1 MASVK
6 SKKEASGKTSDK
18 RVYCG
23 PNLPGLNQ
31 FTVIEGQNN
40 ILKLH
45 IESCPAIS
53 KLIVPIEQLN
63 HTRLKL
69 TVKGSYESQKYLEI
83 MNYLG
88 GR

>member
-1 MASVK
+1 MASLK
-6 SKKEASGKTSDK
+6 TKKEVTQKTSDK

-45 IESCPAIS
+45 IESCPAIN

-69 TVKGSYESQKYLEI
+69 AVKGSYESQKYLEI

>member
-1 MASVK
+1 MASLK
-6 SKKEASGKTSDK
+6 TKKEVTQKTSDK

-45 IESCPAIS
+45 IESCPAIN
-53 KLIVPIEQLN
+53 KLIMPIEQLN

-69 TVKGSYESQKYLEI
+69 AVKGSYESQKYLEI

>member
-1 MASVK
+1 MASLK
-6 SKKEASGKTSDK
+6 NKKEVTQKPHDK

-45 IESCPAIS
+45 IESCPAIN

-69 TVKGSYESQKYLEI
+69 AVKGSYESQKYLEI

>member
-6 SKKEASGKTSDK
+6 SKKEASDKTSDK

-45 IESCPAIS
+45 IESCPAIN
-53 KLIVPIEQLN
+53 KLIVPIKQLN

>member
-69 TVKGSYESQKYLEI
+69 AVKGSYESQKYLEI

>member
-53 KLIVPIEQLN
+53 KLIVPIEKLN
-63 HTRLKL
+63 YTRLKL
-69 TVKGSYESQKYLEI
+69 AIKGRFEQQKYREI

>member
-6 SKKEASGKTSDK
+6 SKKEVAKK
-18 RVYCG
+18 PYNKKVYCG

-53 KLIVPIEQLN
+53 KLIVPIEELN
-63 HTRLKL
+63 YTRLKL
-69 TVKGSYESQKYLEI
+69 AVKGSFEQQKYIEI

>member
-1 MASVK
+1 MASVR
-6 SKKEASGKTSDK
+6 SKKESMEKTSDK
-18 RVYCG
+18 RIYCG

-53 KLIVPIEQLN
+53 KLIVPIENLN
-63 HTRLKL
+63 YTRLDRKSTRL
-69 TVKGSYESQKYLEI
+69 NSVTIRSRMPSSA
-83 MNYLG
+83 
-88 GR
+88 

>member
-1 MASVK
+1 MASLK
-6 SKKEASGKTSDK
+6 NKKEVTQKPYDK

-53 KLIVPIEQLN
+53 KLIVPIEKLS

-69 TVKGSYESQKYLEI
+69 AIKGSFEQQKYREI

-88 GR
+88 GK

>member
-6 SKKEASGKTSDK
+6 SKKEVSDKTSDK

-53 KLIVPIEQLN
+53 KLIVPIEKLN
-63 HTRLKL
+63 YTRLKFAI
-69 TVKGSYESQKYLEI
+69 KGSFEQQKSTEKL
-83 MNYLG
+83 
-88 GR
+88 

>member
-53 KLIVPIEQLN
+53 KLIVPIEKLN
-63 HTRLKL
+63 YTRLKL
-69 TVKGSYESQKYLEI
+69 AIKGSFEQQKYREI

>member
-6 SKKEASGKTSDK
+6 SKKDLNYKDSNKK
-18 RVYCG
+18 VYCG

-45 IESCPAIS
+45 IESCPAIN

-69 TVKGSYESQKYLEI
+69 AVKGSFEQQKYREI

>member
-53 KLIVPIEQLN
+53 KLSNKNTE
-63 HTRLKL
+63 KL
-69 TVKGSYESQKYLEI
+69 
-83 MNYLG
+83 
-88 GR
+88 

>member
-6 SKKEASGKTSDK
+6 SKKETNDKTPDK
-18 RVYCG
+18 RIYCG

-31 FTVIEGQNN
+31 FAVINGQNN
-40 ILKLH
+40 IIKMH

-53 KLIVPIEQLN
+53 KLIVPINKLN

-69 TVKGSYESQKYLEI
+69 AVKGSFEQQKYIEI

-88 GR
+88 GK

>member
-1 MASVK
+1 MASLK
-6 SKKEASGKTSDK
+6 TKKEVTQKTSDK

-45 IESCPAIS
+45 IESCPAIN